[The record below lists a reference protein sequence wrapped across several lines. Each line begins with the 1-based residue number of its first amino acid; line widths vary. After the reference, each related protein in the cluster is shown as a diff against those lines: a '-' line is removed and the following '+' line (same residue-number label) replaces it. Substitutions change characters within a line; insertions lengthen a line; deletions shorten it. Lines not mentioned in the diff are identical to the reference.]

1 LELLDND
8 TGLKAEVMRR
18 RSGLRTMGGNV
29 FHHMSFLSKG
39 SGADLTDEGLL
50 PCVDLEVLL
59 EVEPLGVDEEAAH
72 GAALV
77 IRPMVIHVDVEV
89 VKVGEDCGALDA
101 VQRPQVVLDLVLVL
115 ADGGVVVGAG
125 LRLVRGDRAL
135 HRHRRRL
142 RQVLQRQFGLV
153 CLLKSGNQDGRH
165 LLLLQEG

>member
-1 LELLDND
+1 
-8 TGLKAEVMRR
+8 
-18 RSGLRTMGGNV
+18 
-29 FHHMSFLSKG
+29 
-39 SGADLTDEGLL
+39 
-50 PCVDLEVLL
+50 
-59 EVEPLGVDEEAAH
+59 
-72 GAALV
+72 
-77 IRPMVIHVDVEV
+77 MVIHVDVEV

-153 CLLKSGNQDGRH
+153 CLLESGNQDGRH
-165 LLLLQEG
+165 LLLLEEGGEGEGEAEVGEGGVEEGLGGVQADGVRGRWLMVLIQFTENKAI

>member
-1 LELLDND
+1 
-8 TGLKAEVMRR
+8 
-18 RSGLRTMGGNV
+18 
-29 FHHMSFLSKG
+29 
-39 SGADLTDEGLL
+39 
-50 PCVDLEVLL
+50 
-59 EVEPLGVDEEAAH
+59 
-72 GAALV
+72 
-77 IRPMVIHVDVEV
+77 MVIHVDVEV

-165 LLLLQEG
+165 LLLLEEGGEGEGEAEVGEGGVEEGLGGVQADGVRGRWLVVLIQFTENKAI

>member
-1 LELLDND
+1 
-8 TGLKAEVMRR
+8 
-18 RSGLRTMGGNV
+18 
-29 FHHMSFLSKG
+29 
-39 SGADLTDEGLL
+39 
-50 PCVDLEVLL
+50 
-59 EVEPLGVDEEAAH
+59 
-72 GAALV
+72 
-77 IRPMVIHVDVEV
+77 MVIHVDVEV

-165 LLLLQEG
+165 LLLLEEGGEGEGEAEVGEGGVEEGLGGVQADGVRGRWLMVLIQFTENGNIKIIIR

>member
-1 LELLDND
+1 
-8 TGLKAEVMRR
+8 
-18 RSGLRTMGGNV
+18 
-29 FHHMSFLSKG
+29 
-39 SGADLTDEGLL
+39 
-50 PCVDLEVLL
+50 
-59 EVEPLGVDEEAAH
+59 
-72 GAALV
+72 
-77 IRPMVIHVDVEV
+77 MVIHVDVEV

-135 HRHRRRL
+135 HWHRRRL

-165 LLLLQEG
+165 LLLLQEGWEGEGEAEVGEGGVEEGLGGVQADGVRGRWLMVLIQFTENGNMKIIIR